1 MASPHHDVL
10 LTVTTLHS
18 TKSKQRSRHISTN
31 NLAKTESNYMKL
43 LSTISTSTSTSIPLL
58 CLALG
63 RFTNGKSFE
72 FGRELDN
79 DYDDA

>member
-1 MASPHHDVL
+1 
-10 LTVTTLHS
+10 
-18 TKSKQRSRHISTN
+18 
-31 NLAKTESNYMKL
+31 MKL
-43 LSTISTSTSTSIPLL
+43 LSCTCISISTPLL